1 MNGADALD
9 PRLNAFRDDL
19 ADETLRGRVEAAA
32 YSAGARYRIG
42 DAVVP
47 LHRAPGHATPID
59 TEILFGETV
68 RVFDRANGWA
78 WCQAE
83 TDAYTGYV
91 PVDVLREPGLPA
103 THRVAVLATPLY
115 PEAELRRPAVTLL
128 SLGSAVRID
137 GHQTVRDLDYALL
150 EDGTAIVASHL
161 VPIDQALDSDFVG
174 IAERFL
180 GLPYLWAG
188 RSGRG
193 VDCSGLLQLALHM
206 TGVAALRDTD
216 MQERSLGFAIERP
229 DSLASLRRG
238 DLIFWNGHVGI
249 ISGANEILHASGYH
263 MLVAKDP
270 LDTVVDR
277 LESKGLPIT
286 SIRRISD

>member
-1 MNGADALD
+1 MNAADTLD

-19 ADETLRGRVEAAA
+19 ADESLRGKVEAAA
-32 YSAGARYRIG
+32 YSAGTRYRLG
-42 DAVVP
+42 AAVVP
-47 LHRAPGHATPID
+47 LRRTPGRDGSID
-59 TEILFGETV
+59 TELLFGETV

-91 PVDVLREPGLPA
+91 PVDVLREPGLPP
-103 THRVAVLATPLY
+103 THRVAVLASPLY

-128 SLGSAVRID
+128 SLGSAVRIV
-137 GHQTVRDLDYALL
+137 GHRVVRDLDYALL
-150 EDGTAIVASHL
+150 EDGTAIVANHL
-161 VPIDQALDSDFVG
+161 VPIDQALDSDFVR
-174 IAERFL
+174 IAERFI

-193 VDCSGLLQLALHM
+193 VDCSGLLQLALQLSG
-206 TGVAALRDTD
+206 TEALRDTD
-216 MQERSLGFAIERP
+216 MQERSLGFEIERP
-229 DSLASLRRG
+229 GALSSLRRG
-238 DLIFWNGHVGI
+238 DLVFWKGHVGI
-249 ISGANEILHASGYH
+249 VSGTNEILHASGYH

-270 LDTVVDR
+270 LDGVVDR

-286 SIRRISD
+286 SIRRVAG